1 MLPLAGKVGL
11 VRVGIKRGKKK
22 VRCGVREKMEPLAP
36 LPAGVKDRQKGVGR
50 EQLAG
55 STC

>member
-1 MLPLAGKVGL
+1 MTLAGKVGL
-11 VRVGIKRGKKK
+11 VLRAGKRK
-22 VRCGVREKMEPLAP
+22 CGVERAKMEPLP
-36 LPAGVKDRQKGVGR
+36 TLPAGVKGRQKGIGR

>member
-11 VRVGIKRGKKK
+11 VLRAGKKEW
-22 VRCGVREKMEPLAP
+22 CGARKNMEPLPP
-36 LPAGVKDRQKGVGR
+36 LPAGVKDRQKGIGI